1 MEKICLLLD
10 NVCSALDWAFSPSG
24 NTQAGR
30 ELAALFGASLFV
42 AASPMPLSVAKA
54 EKPQATNHDR
64 TAVDFE
70 SGRCHAGDS
79 NDGNGSRWKD
89 TARFFHKPRQ

>member
-1 MEKICLLLD
+1 MEKIRLLLD

-30 ELAALFGASLFV
+30 EIAALFGASLFV
-42 AASPMPLSVAKA
+42 AASPIRSPWQGRSSRRRPTMTELPL
-54 EKPQATNHDR
+54 
-64 TAVDFE
+64 DFE

-79 NDGNGSRWKD
+79 NDGNGSRRKD
-89 TARFFHKPRQ
+89 IARLFHKLRQ